1 MYSSAEVIRF
11 FKVTI
16 FTFILWSY
24 NNERNGLVEEN
35 EINNKVIHIIAS
47 FDIFLSTLFPDF
59 IKS

>member
-1 MYSSAEVIRF
+1 MCSSAEVIRYF

-47 FDIFLSTLFPDF
+47 
-59 IKS
+59 